1 MYLLFEGIDTSGK
14 STQMK
19 LLKEAMPDII
29 TTREPGGT
37 VFGEKI
43 REIVLNEGV
52 SSDRT
57 EILLFL
63 SDRAEHYAEVVLPV
77 RDTETIISDR
87 GYISGI
93 AYAMALGEHDLELL
107 LQMNR
112 FALND
117 RLPDAVILFTLD
129 EESYMQRMS
138 EKSSDIIEARGVEYM
153 MRVQQYM
160 IEVAE
165 KSAVEVLQIDA
176 TDTIDNIHSKVLN
189 YIQELEKKL
198 YKDL

>member
-1 MYLLFEGIDTSGK
+1 MYILFEGIDTSGK
-14 STQMK
+14 STQIK

-37 VFGEKI
+37 LFGEKI

-52 SSDRT
+52 SSERT

-63 SDRAEHYAEVVLPV
+63 SDRAEHYAEVVMPV
-77 RDTETIISDR
+77 RDMETVVSDR

-93 AYAMALGEHDLELL
+93 AYAMALGEHDVELL

-112 FALND
+112 FAMD
-117 RLPDAVILFTLD
+117 DTLPDAVILFTLD
-129 EESYMQRMS
+129 EESYIQRIS
-138 EKSSDIIEARGVEYM
+138 EKSSDIIESRGIEYM
-153 MRVQQYM
+153 MRVQRYM

-165 KSAVEVLQIDA
+165 KSGVEVLQIDA
-176 TDTIDNIHSKVLN
+176 TDTIENIHHKVLN
-189 YIQELEKKL
+189 YLQELEKKL
-198 YKDL
+198 NKDL